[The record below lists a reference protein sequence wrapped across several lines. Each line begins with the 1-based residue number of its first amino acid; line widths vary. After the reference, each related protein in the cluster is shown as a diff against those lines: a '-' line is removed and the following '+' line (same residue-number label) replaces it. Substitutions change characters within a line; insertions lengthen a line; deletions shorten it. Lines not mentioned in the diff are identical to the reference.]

1 MLKFEGL
8 APKRSHGIR
17 LGSDIVNCI
26 GLPGSHQVVSTK
38 EIAGKAFSQKSTGG
52 FMENN
57 I

>member
-1 MLKFEGL
+1 MLKLEGL

-17 LGSDIVNCI
+17 LGSDIVNRI
-26 GLPGSHQVVSTK
+26 GLPGSHQVVSAR

-57 I
+57 K